1 MEVSMNFT
9 ATLLESET
17 ERCSAVNQPV
27 ELGQTSTRARNRR
40 TITGVWHWLAALVG
54 QALVSGTRFL
64 TTIIIGRYCGAGELG
79 TYSLAF
85 SVLVLGGCFQEAIV
99 TTPYAVL
106 GQRLRRRSRIT
117 YAGGIARMHF
127 VAAAAGAL
135 FLLAGALIANL
146 LQIHTLPTIALV
158 LAVTLPCSLGIEF
171 VRRLALA
178 ELDLRSATFLDATV
192 TGIQLSLLSLL
203 AYVKWLNA

>member
-1 MEVSMNFT
+1 MEASMSVTSLVF
-9 ATLLESET
+9 EPET
-17 ERCSAVNQPV
+17 ERVQFEPAPTKSPQAATRPPRVAV
-27 ELGQTSTRARNRR
+27 A
-40 TITGVWHWLAALVG
+40 GVWHWLAALVD

-178 ELDLRSATFLDATV
+178 E
-192 TGIQLSLLSLL
+192 
-203 AYVKWLNA
+203 